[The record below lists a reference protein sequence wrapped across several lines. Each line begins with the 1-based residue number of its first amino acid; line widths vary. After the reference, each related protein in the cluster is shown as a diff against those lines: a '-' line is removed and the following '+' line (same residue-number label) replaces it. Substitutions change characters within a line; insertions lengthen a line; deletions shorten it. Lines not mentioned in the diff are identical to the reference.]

1 MPSLLLKKFLW
12 SQFYILNWLSSK
24 QKLDTE
30 ETWES
35 YENKASPWS
44 FKISAACCIDWDQC
58 VLNSVNSQTW
68 SIRPL
73 VFFTL
78 VIQVEL

>member
-1 MPSLLLKKFLW
+1 MPSILLNTFLW

-24 QKLDTE
+24 QILDTE

-44 FKISAACCIDWDQC
+44 FKKVQLAALIGISM
-58 VLNSVNSQTW
+58 SQIQLT
-68 SIRPL
+68 
-73 VFFTL
+73 VFFML